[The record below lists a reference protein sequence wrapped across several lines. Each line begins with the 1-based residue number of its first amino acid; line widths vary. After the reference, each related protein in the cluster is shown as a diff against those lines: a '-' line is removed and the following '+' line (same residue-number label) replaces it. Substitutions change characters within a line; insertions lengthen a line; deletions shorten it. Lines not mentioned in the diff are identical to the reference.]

1 MTAERQEWLDAL
13 RGVTITLV
21 VLNHCIQASSVLLE
35 TWGHDLPTAVEMA
48 NSVLRLVRMP
58 AFFLCSGILFA
69 VTSQR
74 GWGWFI
80 RRRLLWTAWIVVL
93 WELGAMAVMSARITL
108 YPLRRSTELSLW
120 EWTLISPIGNMWFIY
135 AIALASLFCMIVR
148 PMGRT
153 GMLAAA
159 AAASVALVALAL
171 RLDLPEGIELTVMN
185 LGTKGLL
192 FFTLGFVFSAALMR
206 PKRGNGVGFA
216 LALILWG
223 GCWHLLR
230 ESGHDAYLG
239 MVLALP
245 ATFAAIHALQVVL
258 LRCRPAMTL
267 FAALGTWSLELFLL
281 HQFAIAGAMMVL
293 RDLSRNGFAVPT
305 LALMVLGTLT
315 VSLAAARLLRT
326 LPGNMAFSLPR

>member
-108 YPLRRSTELSLW
+108 YPLRRSTELSL
-120 EWTLISPIGNMWFIY
+120 
-135 AIALASLFCMIVR
+135 FCMIVR
-148 PMGRT
+148 PMGRA

-245 ATFAAIHALQVVL
+245 ATFSAIHALQVVL